1 MYKHSVVHHI
11 TKFLVDL
18 LFFSGIICC
27 AFVPYFVRL
36 FGAYFSLF
44 PTTGAYYWFYTI
56 LLLLCGLAAVYI
68 LFNLKCMFRTLLG
81 GNPFV
86 KQNISCFR
94 KMAVAC
100 ALISVLFFI
109 KCFVMFTIASAI
121 VVTIFTLACL
131 FCLTL
136 KDIFKQAIFYKEEN
150 DLTV

>member
-1 MYKHSVVHHI
+1 MYKHSVVHYI

-44 PTTGAYYWFYTI
+44 PTTGVYYWFYTI

-100 ALISVLFFI
+100 ALISVLFLI

-136 KDIFKQAIFYKEEN
+136 KTFSSKRFSIKKKTI
-150 DLTV
+150 